1 MIKNKCFKSSIAAL
15 SIISL
20 SVMSTFVAMATS
32 QNDSDSSV
40 LMKNVVESDTNI
52 LSIDGSVDLE
62 EKITLCDMKGTLYGI
77 GVGPGD
83 PRLMTYLAVDTIK
96 RCPVIAV
103 PADGKGKAVAY
114 KIASGIVEDLDAK
127 ECLNLSTPMTKD
139 KAVLD
144 AAYQAAADT
153 IIEQLEQGKDV
164 ACLTLG
170 DPTIYST
177 YIYIHRLVKAKGY
190 ETEIING
197 IPSFCAVSAKL
208 GDSLVDRSE
217 QLHMIP
223 STYDIEDG
231 LKLPGTKV
239 LMKAASK
246 MPIVKETLKR
256 NDLKGAMIENCGMP
270 EEHIYHGV
278 DEIPDQASYYSI
290 IVVKEDHHD

>member
-1 MIKNKCFKSSIAAL
+1 
-15 SIISL
+15 
-20 SVMSTFVAMATS
+20 
-32 QNDSDSSV
+32 
-40 LMKNVVESDTNI
+40 
-52 LSIDGSVDLE
+52 
-62 EKITLCDMKGTLYGI
+62 MKGTLYGI

-139 KAVLD
+139 KAILD
-144 AAYQAAADT
+144 AAYQTAADT

-190 ETEIING
+190 ETEIVNG
-197 IPSFCAVSAKL
+197 ISSFCAVSAKL

-217 QLHMIP
+217 QLHVIP

-256 NDLKGAMIENCGMP
+256 NNLKGAMIENCGMP

-290 IVVKEDHHD
+290 IVVKEYHHD

>member
-1 MIKNKCFKSSIAAL
+1 
-15 SIISL
+15 
-20 SVMSTFVAMATS
+20 
-32 QNDSDSSV
+32 
-40 LMKNVVESDTNI
+40 
-52 LSIDGSVDLE
+52 
-62 EKITLCDMKGTLYGI
+62 MKGTLYGV

-96 RCPVIAV
+96 RCPVLAV

-139 KAVLD
+139 KSVLN
-144 AAYQAAADT
+144 AAYQTAADT

-190 ETEIING
+190 AVEIING

-217 QLHMIP
+217 QLHVIP
-223 STYDIEDG
+223 STYDIEDA